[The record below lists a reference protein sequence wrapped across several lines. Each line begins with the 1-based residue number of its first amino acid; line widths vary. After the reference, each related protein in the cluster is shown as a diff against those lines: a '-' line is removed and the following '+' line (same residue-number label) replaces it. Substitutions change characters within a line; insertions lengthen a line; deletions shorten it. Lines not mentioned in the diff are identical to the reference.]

1 MGKAKHNRAALAQQG
16 NFSAD
21 IKPPA
26 PAASQPEKPPA
37 LSKESLGGVK
47 WDRVGLVAAVQRDYL
62 DMKDIPEE
70 NGLKHC
76 GYLVLLR
83 GEEVKL
89 LYVGSESSGD
99 AEWLYGEVVRS
110 LSSEPSGRRGWLP
123 RSVVGPPVQ
132 IASQGPAVNR
142 KQGTGPG
149 PPPASSDP
157 DGFMLVGSQGRRSPG
172 PAASA
177 ATPSAGGVARGALQH
192 SPQPS
197 FSPPERPSAKAKA
210 KATASTSARASASS
224 RTAAK
229 TQGRSS
235 HSGRGQAAVLSNDA
249 FPALPGHSGV
259 APWEGDT
266 EEEEEETVEEEKVE
280 KERDVA
286 GAIARQRAAAAKAA
300 AEAQAAA
307 AKASEKR
314 RAKAASGGQGGDEAC
329 PICMQTFSSQRRQIT
344 RLCCGTKLCT
354 KCDQKSL
361 QSRRCFFCREEEP
374 EFPSLQRVKS

>member
-16 NFSAD
+16 SFSAD

-37 LSKESLGGVK
+37 VSKERLGGVK
-47 WDRVGLVAAVQRDYL
+47 WDRVGAVVAAQRDYL

-110 LSSEPSGRRGWLP
+110 LSSEPRGRRGWLP
-123 RSVVGPPVQ
+123 RSVVAPPVQ
-132 IASQGPAVNR
+132 TVPQGPPANR
-142 KQGTGPG
+142 MEARGPG
-149 PPPASSDP
+149 PPPASADP
-157 DGFMLVGSQGRRSPG
+157 DGFMVVGGQGRRSPG

-177 ATPSAGGVARGALQH
+177 ATPSAGGIARGALQA
-192 SPQPS
+192 SPQLS
-197 FSPPERPSAKAKA
+197 ASPAERPSAKAKA
-210 KATASTSARASASS
+210 KATAKTAARASASG
-224 RTAAK
+224 RAAAK

-249 FPALPGHSGV
+249 FPALPGHSGT
-259 APWEGDT
+259 APWEGDSDDQ
-266 EEEEEETVEEEKVE
+266 EEETVEEEEVE
-280 KERDVA
+280 KQRDVA
-286 GAIARQRAAAAKAA
+286 GTIARQRAAAAKAA

-307 AKASEKR
+307 ERASEKR
-314 RAKAASGGQGGDEAC
+314 KVKAAAGSKGGDAAC
-329 PICMQTFSSQRRQIT
+329 PICMQTFNPQRRQIT
-344 RLCCGTKLCT
+344 RLCCGTVLCS

-361 QSRRCFFCREEEP
+361 QSRRCFFCREEED
-374 EFPSLQRVKS
+374 EFPSLQRVK